1 MLKDA
6 AAARH
11 QLRGPLCVPGFW
23 VDFCMPSKTI
33 RRSCEVRN
41 MQWPRQDALIRSHAS
56 AQINSEMLRC
66 RCSDQCVCV
75 RVCVGVG
82 VCSVRGYVCVC
93 LCLGVFIVCVC
104 ACVCKYSDQCK
115 CPNPCSDQCSD
126 PCTDVEIRAKMQRS
140 VCVGLTV
147 SQDTHTHPHPQHAST
162 PTNTQTHPRTLIGAS
177 VR

>member
-75 RVCVGVG
+75 CACVWVWVCVVCVGMF
-82 VCSVRGYVCVC
+82 VCVC
-93 LCLGVFIVCVC
+93 VWVCLLFVCVRVSVNIQISASAQIHAQISVQIHAQMLRSEQRC
-104 ACVCKYSDQCK
+104 RDQCAW
-115 CPNPCSDQCSD
+115 
-126 PCTDVEIRAKMQRS
+126 V
-140 VCVGLTV
+140 
-147 SQDTHTHPHPQHAST
+147 
-162 PTNTQTHPRTLIGAS
+162 
-177 VR
+177 